1 MSFILVCVTAV
12 LGSDVILRS
21 AQAGTYF
28 REKAFDCVHEPC
40 LVDFRVVQNGETYP
54 SLPSWLKSEAAV
66 LRGSGG
72 NAKGASM
79 WLVGKV
85 PDAGLQSD
93 TLIIN
98 ANQPG
103 QGDKGMVRTQFQLTR
118 GIADGDTAAA
128 AAAATVVTTQVFA

>member
-1 MSFILVCVTAV
+1 
-12 LGSDVILRS
+12 
-21 AQAGTYF
+21 
-28 REKAFDCVHEPC
+28 
-40 LVDFRVVQNGETYP
+40 
-54 SLPSWLKSEAAV
+54 
-66 LRGSGG
+66 
-72 NAKGASM
+72 M

-103 QGDKGMVRTQFQLTR
+103 HGDKGMVRTQFQLTR

-128 AAAATVVTTQVFA
+128 AAAATVVTTQVFAVRIRVNKLNVGDFISDDTTFNR